1 MKNTVFVIF
10 FALGLLGCGVAPQEV
25 APRTGYNLI
34 GATVISPNEAG
45 WFAIKANPGGVALGK
60 SGDLQGE
67 SRIYSVTI
75 IQVDSSQSDQS
86 FLEMAKTSKT
96 VNDNPSSLQIAKAN
110 TKQVTFKGARCLQF
124 ESSVQNS
131 RASIPGAN
139 GVFENNF
146 GYTCRHPLRK
156 DVAVDMTFSSRSGSN
171 SLSVEDRRAAKSLFS
186 NTQLNSNF
194 FDRL

>member
-1 MKNTVFVIF
+1 MRNTIFVIF
-10 FALGLLGCGVAPQEV
+10 FAVGLLGCGGAPQEV

-34 GATVISPNEAG
+34 GATVISANEPG
-45 WFAIKANPGGVALGK
+45 WFAIKSNPGGVALGK

-96 VNDNPSSLQIAKAN
+96 ANDNPSRFQIAKAS

-124 ESSVQNS
+124 ESSLQNS
-131 RASIPGAN
+131 RASIPGTN
-139 GVFENNF
+139 VVFENNV

-156 DVAVDMTFSSRSGSN
+156 DVAVDMTYSSRSGSN
-171 SLSVEDRRAAKSLFS
+171 SLSVEDRSAAKRLFS
-186 NTQLNSNF
+186 NTKLNSNF